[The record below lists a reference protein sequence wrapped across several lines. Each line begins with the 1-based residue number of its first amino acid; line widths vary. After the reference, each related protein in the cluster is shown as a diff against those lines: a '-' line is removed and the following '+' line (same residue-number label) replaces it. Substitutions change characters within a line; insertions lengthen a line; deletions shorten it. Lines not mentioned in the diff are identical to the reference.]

1 MAYRIDRG
9 NLSKPVKMS
18 NGWLR
23 IDGRLTRTGV
33 FTYRNN
39 DGTMR
44 RELRLPEEV
53 FKSDAMQSF
62 ALVPVTDEHPPGFLD
77 AKNTREYARGSVAG
91 TLRKDGEFVAGE
103 LLVTDADLIKK
114 LEDGAARE
122 LSCGYNC
129 DLDEKPGITSDGLRY
144 DAIQR
149 NIRGNH
155 VAVVAKGRAGP
166 EARVRMDG
174 ASVEV
179 LDGDDDQPRDE
190 NGQWSSTG
198 GGGSSKPSATLKTP
212 TLKSGKSFGEKML
225 AKREGRAAALEKD
238 IKDLESVIDEA
249 RREGADTVFDP
260 RTANS
265 LKVYEAAEKL
275 QEKQADLEREKES
288 IRKEK
293 LNRLPFPKAPEAS
306 PADRAAQMKAR
317 VANAVRGE
325 PTKGQEAVAAKH
337 LGFKTLK
344 SEGSDSKD
352 FSEASREGLERAVR
366 AMNPGLGEDQVK
378 GIASKYFVP
387 KGSGGS
393 AADFTEISKWG
404 VQDMLKEA
412 GYTRGNRDPMNR
424 PDINPYANPDQPPL
438 QRTSLWSSNSKVRAL
453 EFKPKPKPAE
463 KPKRSVPLRLQQG
476 RALMNPKMPWSD
488 S

>member
-23 IDGRLTRTGV
+23 IDGRITRTGV

-53 FKSDAMQSF
+53 FKTDAMQSF

-91 TLRKDGEFVAGE
+91 TLRKDGEFIAGE
-103 LLVTDADLIKK
+103 LLVTDADLIQK
-114 LEDGAARE
+114 LEKGAARE

-129 DLDEKPGITSDGLRY
+129 DLDEAPGVTSDGLRY

-174 ASVEV
+174 AAVEV

-190 NGQWSSTG
+190 NGQWTSAG
-198 GGGSSKPSATLKTP
+198 GGGASSKPSATLKTP
-212 TLKSGKSFGEKML
+212 KSPRKSFGEKMQ
-225 AKREGRAAALEKD
+225 AKAEGRAAALERD
-238 IKDLESVIDEA
+238 IKDLESVIAEA
-249 RREGADTVFDP
+249 QRDGEDTVFDP
-260 RTANS
+260 RTANVI
-265 LKVYEAAEKL
+265 KVSEAAEKL
-275 QEKQADLEREKES
+275 REKAADLEREKET

-293 LNRLPFPKAPEAS
+293 LNRLPFPKPNEAS

-325 PTKGQEAVAAKH
+325 PTKEQEAAAAKH
-337 LGFKTLK
+337 IGFSTLK

-352 FSEASREGLERAVR
+352 FTEASKTGLKRAVY
-366 AMNPGLGEDQVK
+366 AVNPGLGAGEANRIVN
-378 GIASKYFVP
+378 KYFVP

-393 AADFTEISKWG
+393 DADFTDISKWQ
-404 VQDMLKEA
+404 VQSMLKEA
-412 GYTRGNRDPMNR
+412 GAIRGEFSA
-424 PDINPYANPDQPPL
+424 YANPDQPPL
-438 QRTSLWSSNSKVRAL
+438 QSPR
-453 EFKPKPKPAE
+453 KPKTYAQYKAE
-463 KPKRSVPLRLQQG
+463 KAKKETPVRLQQG

>member
-33 FTYRNN
+33 FTYRND

-53 FKSDAMQSF
+53 FKTDAMQSF

-91 TLRKDGEFVAGE
+91 TLRKDGEFIAGE

-129 DLDEKPGITSDGLRY
+129 DLDEKPGVTADGLRY

-190 NGQWSSTG
+190 NGQWSS

-212 TLKSGKSFGEKML
+212 KLKTGKTFGEKML
-225 AKREGRAAALEKD
+225 AKREGRAAALEKE
-238 IKDLESVIDEA
+238 IKDLESVISDAE
-249 RREGADTVFDP
+249 RDGEDTVFDP
-260 RTANS
+260 RSANVI
-265 LKVYEAAEKL
+265 KVSEAAEKL
-275 QEKQADLEREKES
+275 REKAADLEREKES

-293 LNRLPFPKAPEAS
+293 LSRLPFPKANEPS

-325 PTKGQEAVAAKH
+325 PTKEQEAAAAKH
-337 LGFKTLK
+337 IGFSTLK

-352 FSEASREGLERAVR
+352 FTEASKTGLKRAVY
-366 AMNPGLGEDQVK
+366 AVNPGLGAGEANRIVN
-378 GIASKYFVP
+378 KYFVP

-393 AADFTEISKWG
+393 DADFTDISKWQ
-404 VQDMLKEA
+404 VQSMLKEA
-412 GYTRGNRDPMNR
+412 GAIRGEFSA
-424 PDINPYANPDQPPL
+424 YANPDQPPL
-438 QRTSLWSSNSKVRAL
+438 KTPV
-453 EFKPKPKPAE
+453 
-463 KPKRSVPLRLQQG
+463 RLQQG

>member
-23 IDGRLTRTGV
+23 IDGRITRTGV
-33 FTYRNN
+33 FTYRNS

-91 TLRKDGEFVAGE
+91 TLRKDGEFIAGE

-129 DLDEKPGITSDGLRY
+129 DLDEVPGVTSDGLRY

-155 VAVVAKGRAGP
+155 VAVVPKGRAGP

-190 NGQWSSTG
+190 SGKWSSTG
-198 GGGSSKPSATLKTP
+198 GGGGGAKASKPSVTLKTP
-212 TLKSGKSFGEKML
+212 SLSACSRG
-225 AKREGRAAALEKD
+225 
-238 IKDLESVIDEA
+238 A
-249 RREGADTVFDP
+249 R
-260 RTANS
+260 
-265 LKVYEAAEKL
+265 
-275 QEKQADLEREKES
+275 
-288 IRKEK
+288 
-293 LNRLPFPKAPEAS
+293 
-306 PADRAAQMKAR
+306 
-317 VANAVRGE
+317 
-325 PTKGQEAVAAKH
+325 
-337 LGFKTLK
+337 
-344 SEGSDSKD
+344 
-352 FSEASREGLERAVR
+352 
-366 AMNPGLGEDQVK
+366 
-378 GIASKYFVP
+378 
-387 KGSGGS
+387 
-393 AADFTEISKWG
+393 
-404 VQDMLKEA
+404 
-412 GYTRGNRDPMNR
+412 
-424 PDINPYANPDQPPL
+424 
-438 QRTSLWSSNSKVRAL
+438 
-453 EFKPKPKPAE
+453 
-463 KPKRSVPLRLQQG
+463 
-476 RALMNPKMPWSD
+476 
-488 S
+488 

>member
-9 NLSKPVKMS
+9 NLSKPVKLS

-23 IDGRLTRTGV
+23 IDGKLTRTGV
-33 FTYRNN
+33 FTYRNPN
-39 DGTMR
+39 GSMR
-44 RELRLPEEV
+44 RELRLADEV
-53 FKSDAMQSF
+53 FKEDAMQSF

-91 TLRKDGEFVAGE
+91 TLRRDGEFVAAE
-103 LLVTDADLIKK
+103 LLVTDADLIAK
-114 LEDGAARE
+114 LERGAARE

-129 DLDEKPGITSDGLRY
+129 DLDETPGTTADGLRY

-190 NGQWSSTG
+190 NGQWSSG

-212 TLKSGKSFGEKML
+212 KVRKTFGEKML

-238 IKDLESVIDEA
+238 IKDLESVIEEA

-275 QEKQADLEREKES
+275 QEKQADLEREKEA

-293 LNRLPFPKAPEAS
+293 LSRLPFPKAPEAS

-317 VANAVRGE
+317 IANAVRGE

-352 FSEASREGLERAVR
+352 FGEASREGLERAVR

-378 GIASKYFVP
+378 GIAAKYFVP

-393 AADFTEISKWG
+393 DADFTEISKWG

-438 QRTSLWSSNSKVRAL
+438 KSPAPFRPARNTMSS
-453 EFKPKPKPAE
+453 EY
-463 KPKRSVPLRLQQG
+463 KRSLESEIGNRKT
-476 RALMNPKMPWSD
+476 R
-488 S
+488 

>member
-129 DLDEKPGITSDGLRY
+129 DLDEKPGVTADGLRY

-190 NGQWSSTG
+190 SGKWSSTG
-198 GGGSSKPSATLKTP
+198 GGGGAKASKPSAE
-212 TLKSGKSFGEKML
+212 LKSPKVRKTFVEKML

-238 IKDLESVIDEA
+238 IKDLESVISDAQRDGE
-249 RREGADTVFDP
+249 DTVFDP
-260 RTANS
+260 RTANVI
-265 LKVYEAAEKL
+265 KVSEAAEKL
-275 QEKQADLEREKES
+275 QRKQADLDFHRES
-288 IRKEK
+288 IRLEKEK
-293 LNRLPFPKAPEAS
+293 LNAPGPKLAS
-306 PADRAAQMKAR
+306 LSP
-317 VANAVRGE
+317 
-325 PTKGQEAVAAKH
+325 
-337 LGFKTLK
+337 
-344 SEGSDSKD
+344 
-352 FSEASREGLERAVR
+352 ASREA
-366 AMNPGLGEDQVK
+366 
-378 GIASKYFVP
+378 
-387 KGSGGS
+387 
-393 AADFTEISKWG
+393 
-404 VQDMLKEA
+404 
-412 GYTRGNRDPMNR
+412 
-424 PDINPYANPDQPPL
+424 YANPDQPPL
-438 QRTSLWSSNSKVRAL
+438 QSPR
-453 EFKPKPKPAE
+453 KPKTYAQYKAE
-463 KPKRSVPLRLQQG
+463 KAKKETPVRLQQG
-476 RALMNPKMPWSD
+476 RAIMNPKMPWSD

>member
-9 NLSKPVKMS
+9 NLAKPVKMS

-33 FTYRNN
+33 FTYRND

-53 FKSDAMQSF
+53 FKLDAMQSF

-91 TLRKDGEFVAGE
+91 TLRKDGEFIAGE

-114 LEDGAARE
+114 LEDGVARE

-129 DLDEKPGITSDGLRY
+129 DLDEKPGVTADGLRY

-190 NGQWSSTG
+190 EGQFASTG
-198 GGGSSKPSATLKTP
+198 GASLRSPGEAKKALKEAEKKLKTIPSTLASKWEAQNAVVQKLRAEQASSSKPELKSPAKPAAAGKHVELAKTFREKLMVDASAGGFAQGSTSEIAKAFGVTP
-212 TLKSGKSFGEKML
+212 KEALSLLQKAAREGLVTRRGHEGTVKSGK
-225 AKREGRAAALEKD
+225 
-238 IKDLESVIDEA
+238 
-249 RREGADTVFDP
+249 
-260 RTANS
+260 
-265 LKVYEAAEKL
+265 
-275 QEKQADLEREKES
+275 KES
-288 IRKEK
+288 ATSGFGFQVWELSNAQK
-293 LNRLPFPKAPEAS
+293 LP
-306 PADRAAQMKAR
+306 
-317 VANAVRGE
+317 
-325 PTKGQEAVAAKH
+325 
-337 LGFKTLK
+337 
-344 SEGSDSKD
+344 
-352 FSEASREGLERAVR
+352 
-366 AMNPGLGEDQVK
+366 
-378 GIASKYFVP
+378 
-387 KGSGGS
+387 
-393 AADFTEISKWG
+393 
-404 VQDMLKEA
+404 
-412 GYTRGNRDPMNR
+412 
-424 PDINPYANPDQPPL
+424 
-438 QRTSLWSSNSKVRAL
+438 
-453 EFKPKPKPAE
+453 
-463 KPKRSVPLRLQQG
+463 
-476 RALMNPKMPWSD
+476 
-488 S
+488 